1 VVALALVCALGGPAA
16 CPAGDG
22 VADVDPV
29 GAVAPAAA
37 LPGRDGPAVDEA
49 ARWAAAAAR
58 PAPLRSAHRR
68 PDGGPLFVNAMIFE
82 ESPYLRQHAHLPVDW
97 RPWGEQAWA
106 EARASRKLVLVSVGY
121 ATCHWCH
128 VMEAESWDDLE
139 VAALVNR
146 GFVAVKVDRQERPGV
161 DRWALHLL
169 AGLGAPAGWP
179 AHLVLSPEGEPLWGG
194 AYLPA
199 RDGDRGPGSV
209 GLITVLRGLAA
220 EGAVPEKRARG
231 AALVDA
237 VEEGL
242 RPPAPLAEVDGPALR
257 AEALGRVRAEEDPVA
272 GGRRGAR
279 RFPAGLAPALLVAE
293 ARRGEAW
300 AAAALRRSVAAW
312 TRGGLMDPLA
322 GGFHRYT
329 VDAWQTPHFEK
340 MLLENV
346 VLGDILL
353 DVIAAGLSEDGE
365 AEAALRGVLA
375 LLQGPLL
382 LPSGCFGAGLDADSG
397 AGGAGEGAAYTW
409 TPAEL
414 AAAAAPDPSPGWALG
429 ATLGD
434 RQVLNGA
441 LLLDPAQAPLRAR
454 LLAARARRPQ
464 PALDP
469 AELVLPN
476 ALAVQLLVEAGLAL
490 GEPQAVAAGARCGA
504 RLLAD
509 PGPGPHSRVGEV
521 AVGRADLG
529 DSAALVLAALSL
541 GAAAGDGA
549 AIDAALAR
557 WRAADARFGLPGGGW
572 RSDDQPWGP
581 GARLAE
587 VAEPRDGDAPSAH
600 SLMVA
605 ATAALADWTG
615 DPALTARAGAGARA
629 AGEALL
635 RRPDRHPW
643 LLSTLADLEDGPLT
657 VVIAEAEGD
666 AAGAAALL
674 SAAHRH
680 AVPGQ
685 RTARAR
691 PGAGAVGPDRLQG
704 KGPVD
709 GRSAAYPCVGD
720 RCLAPVV
727 EAAALPAALR
737 AADAARRRPR

>member
-1 VVALALVCALGGPAA
+1 VLG
-16 CPAGDG
+16 
-22 VADVDPV
+22 
-29 GAVAPAAA
+29 
-37 LPGRDGPAVDEA
+37 R
-49 ARWAAAAAR
+49 
-58 PAPLRSAHRR
+58 
-68 PDGGPLFVNAMIFE
+68 
-82 ESPYLRQHAHLPVDW
+82 
-97 RPWGEQAWA
+97 
-106 EARASRKLVLVSVGY
+106 
-121 ATCHWCH
+121 
-128 VMEAESWDDLE
+128 
-139 VAALVNR
+139 
-146 GFVAVKVDRQERPGV
+146 
-161 DRWALHLL
+161 
-169 AGLGAPAGWP
+169 
-179 AHLVLSPEGEPLWGG
+179 LS
-194 AYLPA
+194 
-199 RDGDRGPGSV
+199 S
-209 GLITVLRGLAA
+209 
-220 EGAVPEKRARG
+220 EGALPEKRARG

-242 RPPAPLAEVDGPALR
+242 RPPAPLDAVDGRALR
-257 AEALGRVRAEEDPVA
+257 AEALARVLAEEDPVA

-279 RFPAGLAPALLVAE
+279 RFPAGLAPALLLAE
-293 ARRGEAW
+293 ARRGEPA

-353 DVIAAGLSEDGE
+353 GALAADHGEE
-365 AEAALRGVLA
+365 AEAGLRGVLE

-397 AGGAGEGAAYTW
+397 PGGAGEGAAYTW
-409 TPAEL
+409 TAAEL
-414 AAAAAPDPSPGWALG
+414 SAAAAPGPAPGWALG
-429 ATLGD
+429 ATLGE
-434 RQVLNGA
+434 RRVLNGA
-441 LLLDPAQAPLRAR
+441 LALDPALGPLRAR
-454 LLAARARRPQ
+454 LLAARGRRPQ

-476 ALAVQLLVEAGLAL
+476 ALAVKLLVEAGLAL
-490 GEPQAVAAGARCGA
+490 GEPAAVAAGARCGA
-504 RLLAD
+504 RLLSGA
-509 PGPGPHSRVGEV
+509 GPGPHSRVDETD
-521 AVGRADLG
+521 VGRADLG

-541 GAAAGDGA
+541 GAATGDGA

-572 RSDDQPWGP
+572 RADDQPWGP

-615 DPALTARAGAGARA
+615 DPALRARAGAGARA

-635 RRPDRHPW
+635 RRPERHPW
-643 LLSTLADLEDGPLT
+643 LLSTLADVEDGPLT

-666 AAGAAALL
+666 AAAAAALL
-674 SAAHRH
+674 GAAHRH
-680 AVPGQ
+680 ARPGQ
-685 RTARAR
+685 RTARVR
-691 PGAGAVGPDRLQG
+691 PGGPALGPASLQG

-709 GRSAAYPCVGD
+709 GRSAAYLCVGD

-727 EAAALPAALR
+727 EAAALPVALR
-737 AADAARRRPR
+737 AADAARRGPG